1 MRIIWHYVNG
11 WDKAGHTLIQVDF
24 LFGVRREQGLR
35 PDQIRFVGR
44 RGSGATPVGRANG
57 HLSQQSTRTSL
68 QLGLWLAQLCP
79 HHLQVSPFKS
89 PPGQL
94 PSPQLQGHG
103 GFQEDFLSRQD
114 TAILSGTY
122 THKISEF
129 SNSFL
134 MNSSSCKLNLLILT
148 FCHTCVF
155 IIEFLERLRVGSF
168 DTIVHYAPWNTSALS
183 VYCWVWITNT
193 HNVFRISCGIFG
205 SLANLAF
212 YPLM

>member
-11 WDKAGHTLIQVDF
+11 WNKAGHTLIQVDF
-24 LFGVRREQGLR
+24 LFVVRREQGLR

-68 QLGLWLAQLCP
+68 QLGLRLAQLCP
-79 HHLQVSPFKS
+79 HHIQVSPFKS

-134 MNSSSCKLNLLILT
+134 MNSSSWMLNLLILT
-148 FCHTCVF
+148 SQCLFPGWINEVLQSDVILKSNHGLRTCSSRRF
-155 IIEFLERLRVGSF
+155 QWYP
-168 DTIVHYAPWNTSALS
+168 TTYMCWALLIP
-183 VYCWVWITNT
+183 YC
-193 HNVFRISCGIFG
+193 GLG
-205 SLANLAF
+205 LA
-212 YPLM
+212 